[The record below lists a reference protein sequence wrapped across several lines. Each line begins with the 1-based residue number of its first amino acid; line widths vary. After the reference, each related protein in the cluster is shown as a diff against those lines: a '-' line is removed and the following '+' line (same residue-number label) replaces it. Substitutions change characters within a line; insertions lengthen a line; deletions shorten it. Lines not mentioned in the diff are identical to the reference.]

1 MQHFDVVVFDVDG
14 TLLDTSEGVLASVKY
29 TIKEHNLPE
38 IDEEVLKTFIG
49 PPIQNSFSKVYGLK
63 GDILQELA
71 TTFRNQYKDVDLLKA
86 VPGYFNADNLRD
98 LTGINMSNL
107 PVTPEV

>member
-86 VPGYFNADNLRD
+86 VPYE
-98 LTGINMSNL
+98 GIYSVFEAL
-107 PVTPEV
+107 I

>member
-1 MQHFDVVVFDVDG
+1 MHG
-14 TLLDTSEGVLASVKY
+14 A
-29 TIKEHNLPE
+29 IK
-38 IDEEVLKTFIG
+38 I
-49 PPIQNSFSKVYGLK
+49 
-63 GDILQELA
+63 
-71 TTFRNQYKDVDLLKA
+71 NQA

>member
-1 MQHFDVVVFDVDG
+1 MDKKEYDEREEQANR
-14 TLLDTSEGVLASVKY
+14 LQSEAGGA
-29 TIKEHNLPE
+29 IK
-38 IDEEVLKTFIG
+38 I
-49 PPIQNSFSKVYGLK
+49 
-63 GDILQELA
+63 
-71 TTFRNQYKDVDLLKA
+71 NQA